1 MPKST
6 IGSMIKKAQLGL
18 KKSNF
23 KLLNNKYLL
32 YIILFISI
40 SDLLLF
46 LMAGD
51 FAFAV
56 IFILIG
62 LITSFFSKNMIVI
75 LTSAMI
81 LTNVLKYGSNIRK
94 EGMTEENTFKNV
106 DLEGYYEQ
114 LSDKEKEQ
122 FTNIIEGNAEKPD
135 DLTKEESDLF
145 EGLLDVASKTENMT
159 TKEGATGAKNKK
171 SDKNKKG
178 DKKKEG
184 AKNKK
189 ETMKPKKHTGFK
201 EYNTSTMP
209 KKEGLSALETQTE
222 GLIDSQT
229 QLIENMNKLEP
240 MLQQA
245 ESFMQNFQG
254 LDKN

>member
-1 MPKST
+1 MPKSVL
-6 IGSMIKKAQLGL
+6 GSMIKKAQLSF
-18 KKSNF
+18 KNSNS

-32 YIILFISI
+32 YVILFLSI

-46 LMAGD
+46 LMAGE

-56 IFILIG
+56 MFILIG

-94 EGMTEENTFKNV
+94 EGMENKEMLNNV

-114 LSDKEKEQ
+114 LSKEEKEH
-122 FTNIIEGNAEKPD
+122 FANIVEGKEEKPN
-135 DLTKEESDLF
+135 DLNSDEEQLF
-145 EGLLDVASKTENMT
+145 EGLLNIAEKKCGKESMKGREGKEQRKGKK
-159 TKEGATGAKNKK
+159 TKEGNKNKK
-171 SDKNKKG
+171 QKKNR
-178 DKKKEG
+178 D
-184 AKNKK
+184 
-189 ETMKPKKHTGFK
+189 GFK
-201 EYNTSTMP
+201 EFNTNSMP
-209 KKEGLSALETQTE
+209 KREGLSALETKTE
-222 GLIDSQT
+222 GLIESQK

-240 MLQQA
+240 MLKQA
-245 ESFMQNFQG
+245 ESFMQNFQT

>member
-1 MPKST
+1 MPKSVL
-6 IGSMIKKAQLGL
+6 GSMIKKAQLSF
-18 KKSNF
+18 KNSNS

-32 YIILFISI
+32 YVILFLSI

-46 LMAGD
+46 LMAGE

-94 EGMTEENTFKNV
+94 EGMENKDMLKNV
-106 DLEGYYEQ
+106 DLEGYYDQ
-114 LSDKEKEQ
+114 LSKEEKEH
-122 FTNIIEGNAEKPD
+122 FTNIVEGKEEKPN
-135 DLTKEESDLF
+135 DLNSDEEQLF
-145 EGLLDVASKTENMT
+145 EGLLNIAEKKCG
-159 TKEGATGAKNKK
+159 KESMKNKESIKNKESMKNKK
-171 SDKNKKG
+171 QTKNQKK
-178 DKKKEG
+178 
-184 AKNKK
+184 NRN
-189 ETMKPKKHTGFK
+189 GFK
-201 EYNTSTMP
+201 EFNINSMP
-209 KKEGLSALETQTE
+209 KREGLSALETKTE
-222 GLIDSQT
+222 GLIESQK

-240 MLQQA
+240 MLKQA
-245 ESFMQNFQG
+245 ESFMQNFQT

>member
-106 DLEGYYEQ
+106 DLDGYYEQ

-145 EGLLDVASKTENMT
+145 EGLLEVASKTENMT

-171 SDKNKKG
+171 GDKNKK
-178 DKKKEG
+178 KEG
-184 AKNKK
+184 GKNKK

-222 GLIDSQT
+222 GLIESQKE
-229 QLIENMNKLEP
+229 LISNMNKLEP

>member
-1 MPKST
+1 MPKSVL
-6 IGSMIKKAQLGL
+6 GSMIKKAQLSM
-18 KKSNF
+18 KNSNF

-32 YIILFISI
+32 YVILFLSI

-46 LMAGD
+46 LMAGE

-94 EGMTEENTFKNV
+94 EGMENKEMFNNV
-106 DLEGYYEQ
+106 DLEGYYDK
-114 LSDKEKEQ
+114 LSKEEKDH
-122 FTNIIEGNAEKPD
+122 FTNIVEGNEEKPN
-135 DLTKEESDLF
+135 DLNSDEEQLF
-145 EGLLDVASKTENMT
+145 EGLLNIAE
-159 TKEGATGAKNKK
+159 KK
-171 SDKNKKG
+171 
-178 DKKKEG
+178 DKKD
-184 AKNKK
+184 KK
-189 ETMKPKKHTGFK
+189 DKKPKKKRDGFK
-201 EYNTSTMP
+201 EFHTNSMP
-209 KKEGLSALETQTE
+209 KRKVWNALETKTE
-222 GLIDSQT
+222 GLIESQK
-229 QLIENMNKLEP
+229 QLIDNMNRLQP

-245 ESFMQNFQG
+245 ESFMQNFQN

>member
-1 MPKST
+1 MPKSVL
-6 IGSMIKKAQLGL
+6 GSMIKKAQLSM
-18 KKSNF
+18 KNSNF

-32 YIILFISI
+32 YVILFLSI

-46 LMAGD
+46 LMAGE

-56 IFILIG
+56 MFILIG

-94 EGMTEENTFKNV
+94 EGMENKEMLNNV

-114 LSDKEKEQ
+114 LSKEEKEH
-122 FTNIIEGNAEKPD
+122 FSNIVEGKEEKPN
-135 DLTKEESDLF
+135 DLNSDEEQLF
-145 EGLLDVASKTENMT
+145 EGLLNIAEKKCGKESMKGREGKEQRKGKK
-159 TKEGATGAKNKK
+159 TKEGNKNKK
-171 SDKNKKG
+171 
-178 DKKKEG
+178 
-184 AKNKK
+184 
-189 ETMKPKKHTGFK
+189 PKKNRDGFK
-201 EYNTSTMP
+201 EFATNSMP
-209 KKEGLSALETQTE
+209 KREGLSALETKTE
-222 GLIDSQT
+222 GLIESQK

-240 MLQQA
+240 MLKQA
-245 ESFMQNFQG
+245 ESFMQNFQT

>member
-1 MPKST
+1 MPKSVL
-6 IGSMIKKAQLGL
+6 GSMIKKAQLSM
-18 KKSNF
+18 KNSNF

-32 YIILFISI
+32 YVILFLSI

-46 LMAGD
+46 LMAGE

-56 IFILIG
+56 MFILIG

-94 EGMTEENTFKNV
+94 EGMENKEMLNNV

-114 LSDKEKEQ
+114 LSKEEKEH
-122 FTNIIEGNAEKPD
+122 FTNIVEGKEEKPN
-135 DLTKEESDLF
+135 DLNSDEEQLF
-145 EGLLDVASKTENMT
+145 EGLLNIAEKKCGKESMKGREQRKGKK
-159 TKEGATGAKNKK
+159 TKEGNKNKK
-171 SDKNKKG
+171 
-178 DKKKEG
+178 
-184 AKNKK
+184 
-189 ETMKPKKHTGFK
+189 PKKNRDGFK
-201 EYNTSTMP
+201 EFATNSMP
-209 KKEGLSALETQTE
+209 KREGLSALETKTE
-222 GLIDSQT
+222 GLIESQK

-240 MLQQA
+240 MLKQA
-245 ESFMQNFQG
+245 ESFMQNFQT

>member
-1 MPKST
+1 MPKSVL
-6 IGSMIKKAQLGL
+6 GSMIKKSQLSM
-18 KKSNF
+18 KNSNF

-32 YIILFISI
+32 YVILFLSI

-46 LMAGD
+46 LMAGE

-56 IFILIG
+56 MFILIG

-81 LTNVLKYGSNIRK
+81 LTNVLKYGSKIRK
-94 EGMTEENTFKNV
+94 EGMENEDMLNNV

-114 LSDKEKEQ
+114 LSNEEKEH
-122 FTNIIEGNAEKPD
+122 FENIVEGKEEKPN
-135 DLTKEESDLF
+135 DLNSDEEQLF
-145 EGLLDVASKTENMT
+145 EGLLNIAEKKCGKDTFEGR
-159 TKEGATGAKNKK
+159 EGATGGRAIPKK
-171 SDKNKKG
+171 TKKPIIP
-178 DKKKEG
+178 K
-184 AKNKK
+184 
-189 ETMKPKKHTGFK
+189 KPKKSNLVGFK
-201 EYNTSTMP
+201 EFNTHSMP
-209 KKEGLSALETQTE
+209 KREGLNALETKTD
-222 GLIDSQT
+222 GLIESQN

-245 ESFMQNFQG
+245 ESFMQNFQT